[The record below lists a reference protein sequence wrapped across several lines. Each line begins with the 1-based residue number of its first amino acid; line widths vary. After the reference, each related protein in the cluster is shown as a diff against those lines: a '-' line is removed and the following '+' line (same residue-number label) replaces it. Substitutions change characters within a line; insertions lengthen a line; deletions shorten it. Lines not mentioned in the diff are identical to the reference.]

1 MRNLIFFLLL
11 SAPVYGQN
19 ALVHINAGFNKSN
32 DWYGIGVVTNTKVYN
47 GYIDNNPAIK
57 EKYNI
62 SRVPTL
68 ILFKEGQEVKR
79 WEGSLDMKLHVKIS
93 EVQNKIDDK

>member
-1 MRNLIFFLLL
+1 MRNLIFFFLL
-11 SAPVYGQN
+11 SVSAYGQN

-32 DWYGIGVVTNTKVYN
+32 DWYGVDVVSNTKVYN
-47 GYIDNNPAIK
+47 GYVDNNPAIK

-62 SRVPTL
+62 VRVPTL

-79 WEGSLDMKLHVKIS
+79 WEGGLDMKLHVKVN
-93 EVQNKIDDK
+93 EVQNKIDNK